1 MYLSVDATFGTLR
14 AVAAL
19 APGTEIIFEYSVLK
33 ELVDEETQK
42 MLAVVQTAAQAVPE
56 DNKLRHDEIVLS
68 RMLTMFNPLYDPQP
82 FVGPQHISDLLH
94 QFRIDLYSI
103 ASDIRRLKIGLSRSG
118 VDLTHTAILDRHFS
132 RSLVG

>member
-1 MYLSVDATFGTLR
+1 MYLSTDATFGTLR

-56 DNKLRHDEIVLS
+56 DNKLRRDEIVLS
-68 RMLTMFNPLYDPQP
+68 RMLTSSLSERAVEGILRRKSEIDRFSAR
-82 FVGPQHISDLLH
+82 VSRRRGPSSDSVRATYASCEALREELPV
-94 QFRIDLYSI
+94 LCSI
-103 ASDIRRLKIGLSRSG
+103 PCMILNRL
-118 VDLTHTAILDRHFS
+118 
-132 RSLVG
+132 